1 MAVIAYLHDG
11 TSVYDELF
19 LNCLTKDHNVY
30 FLTFNRKPRVVSEK
44 AYLVKLREPFV
55 LFSSKEWTEG
65 LRMYIF
71 SFLRA
76 IILALYIR
84 RINSNI
90 VLGCMAT
97 KYGFYSALFKL
108 RPLVLIVWG
117 SDILIAPKRFFLF
130 RFMAKYSLKK
140 ADAVILDSEVQR
152 EAAIQLGCNPNK
164 ILKFPWFNLADVN
177 PKISKSEVRERLGWR
192 NNTIVVSAR
201 SHEPI
206 YGVEHLIE
214 AIPHIVKEASE
225 SRFLIIG
232 EGRLTQKLKR
242 RIRELHLEEY
252 VEFTGSLPRE
262 DVVAYVNASDIY
274 VSTSLSDGT
283 SASLLEAMTLGIPS
297 VVTSI
302 PGNREWIED
311 GCNGSL
317 VPTKDPNKLAEAII
331 SLLKDED
338 LRRKLGEKA
347 AETVNVKVNW
357 PQNSQ
362 TMANLIST
370 LVRKSGHE
378 RGLT

>member
-1 MAVIAYLHDG
+1 MASIAYIHDG

-19 LNCLTKDHNVY
+19 LSHLTKDHTVY
-30 FLTFNRKPRVVSEK
+30 FLTFNTRPRVVPK
-44 AYLVKLREPFV
+44 RAHMVTLREPFL
-55 LFSSKEWTEG
+55 LFPSKEWAEG

-76 IILALYIR
+76 IILALYLR
-84 RINSNI
+84 RIKPSI

-97 KYGFYSALFKL
+97 KYGFYSNLFKF

-152 EAAIQLGCNPNK
+152 EAAIQLGCNPSK

-177 PKISKSEVRERLGWR
+177 PKISKTEVRGRLGWR
-192 NNTIVVSAR
+192 NNTIIVSAR

-206 YGVEHLIE
+206 YGVEDLIE
-214 AIPHIVKEASE
+214 AIPHIVKEATK

-232 EGRLTQKLKR
+232 EGGLTQKLKKR
-242 RIRELHLEEY
+242 VRALHLEKY
-252 VEFTGSLPRE
+252 VKFTGSLPRE

-302 PGNREWIED
+302 PGNKEWIED

-317 VPTKDPNKLAEAII
+317 VPTKDPNRLAEAII
-331 SLLKDED
+331 SLLKNKD

-362 TMANLIST
+362 AMANLILT
-370 LVRKSGHE
+370 LIRDYTE